1 MGLRSLVATKS
12 LLPSAKAS
20 KVHSDFLNLH
30 FATFDEPAPGLQG
43 QIPPHHSS
51 LLPSL
56 HPPPLPL
63 RSAPLPFL
71 SSLFLS
77 LLTLGP
83 CVLPTAFLLSY
94 HVPLCCH
101 WMFLFLTCPVSLFS
115 LFRVFL
121 PFPVAVLPPSFLNPP
136 HWTPGAL
143 PTPVPPPCLCC
154 CLLPVLSFPSFYS
167 YD

>member
-77 LLTLGP
+77 LDSGSLCPAYCFSTFLP
-83 CVLPTAFLLSY
+83 CSSLLPLDVSFPYVSCLLVFS
-94 HVPLCCH
+94 VSCFSSFPCGGASPIFSQPPPLDPWGSPHTCPAPLSLLLPPPCSLISL
-101 WMFLFLTCPVSLFS
+101 FLFL
-115 LFRVFL
+115 
-121 PFPVAVLPPSFLNPP
+121 
-136 HWTPGAL
+136 
-143 PTPVPPPCLCC
+143 
-154 CLLPVLSFPSFYS
+154 
-167 YD
+167 